1 MKQLI
6 CSIEQLPRAVSS
18 LWHGRRRYGAS
29 LGGSLCKTSKMYVQ
43 QVGLTSHES
52 ETAQKAQT
60 T

>member
-1 MKQLI
+1 MVVTGMVQAWVAHFVK
-6 CSIEQLPRAVSS
+6 P
-18 LWHGRRRYGAS
+18 
-29 LGGSLCKTSKMYVQ
+29 SKMMYVQ